1 MGPLEFVMKSALDAS
16 PHHPGFQTRL
26 LYIVLNLAI
35 PILLGIVL
43 AWITRLVEKGLNL
56 LLGVKR

>member
-1 MGPLEFVMKSALDAS
+1 MGTLEFVIKSALDAA

-26 LYIVLNLAI
+26 LYIVLNLTI
-35 PILLGIVL
+35 PLLLGIVL
-43 AWITRLVEKGLNL
+43 AWITRFIEKGLNL